1 MRVSALDTLNYKF
14 NNASR
19 PASPSPPYNA
29 SMNELKNPT
38 DIAREALKRLAMKHL
53 LPTPANFQICYNEIA
68 GLPDIQPFPEKPLR
82 QLVDSLVPHH
92 QGQNVHLDAMTQA
105 IAKRSWQGINES
117 LLGFISAAAARPS
130 APSSTG
136 VESGLA
142 PDLALSLGRV
152 IESFAPFFTS
162 DNPRAHGSA
171 AELAAL
177 LKQPNVSL
185 EKVRQSLE
193 VMACHIRSGVEEQL
207 EIRDALLKL
216 LHLIIQNI
224 GELGIDDRWLKGQID
239 GLLNS
244 IAPPLTLRHL
254 DEMERR
260 MRDVLEKQGRA
271 RARSVAAQQ
280 EMREMLSEFIESLAR
295 MNSSSSAFET
305 QIEET
310 ARQVEKVST
319 PDELK
324 PLLQGVISATHA
336 MAEESALSREQLKT
350 LQQKVEVTEAELIQL
365 HHELD
370 NASALARHDPL
381 TDALNR
387 KGLDE
392 ALLRELSGMR
402 RKETPLSITLL
413 DIDNFKKLND
423 SLGHDAGDGAL
434 IHLANVARRNIRP
447 SDTLARYG
455 GEEFVILMPDT
466 ALDEGIE
473 VITRLQREL
482 TKAIYLSGSE
492 RVLITFSAGV
502 AQVAPEESGSDAI
515 RRADQAMYLAK
526 RAGKNRVF
534 GG

>member
-1 MRVSALDTLNYKF
+1 
-14 NNASR
+14 
-19 PASPSPPYNA
+19 
-29 SMNELKNPT
+29 MNELKNPT

-68 GLPDIQPFPEKPLR
+68 GLPDIPPFPEKPLR
-82 QLVDSLVPHH
+82 QLADALVPHDP
-92 QGQNVHLDAMTQA
+92 QQKIHLNALAQA
-105 IAKRSWQGINES
+105 ITKRSWQGINDA
-117 LLGFISAAAARPS
+117 LIGFIQAGNVREPAVSTSSSADVPA
-130 APSSTG
+130 
-136 VESGLA
+136 
-142 PDLALSLGRV
+142 DLALSLAHV
-152 IESFAPFFTS
+152 FESFAPFFAS
-162 DNPRAHGSA
+162 DSPRSQA
-171 AELAAL
+171 AAMELASL
-177 LKQPNVSL
+177 LQQPHAEVAS
-185 EKVRQSLE
+185 VRSALE
-193 VMACHIRSGVEEQL
+193 VMACHVRSGVEEQL
-207 EIRDALLKL
+207 EIRQALLKL
-216 LHLIIQNI
+216 LHLIIENI

-280 EMREMLSEFIESLAR
+280 EMRDMLSEFIDSLAQ
-295 MNSSSSAFET
+295 MNLSSSAFEMR
-305 QIEET
+305 IEET
-310 ARQVEKVST
+310 ARQVEKVTT

-324 PLLQGVISATHA
+324 PLLEGVISATHA
-336 MAEESALSREQLKT
+336 MAEESALSREQLKS

-392 ALLRELSGMR
+392 ALLREISGMR

-482 TKAIYLSGSE
+482 TKAIYMSGSE

-502 AQVAPEESGSDAI
+502 AQVGADEAGGEAI